1 MSNKP
6 STENIL
12 LANRKALTARQS
24 MEALISFARS
34 LLSHLETKTKKYT
47 TDLSASNTADC

>member
-12 LANRKALTARQS
+12 LANRKALTSRQS
-24 MEALISFARS
+24 MEALISFAR
-34 LLSHLETKTKKYT
+34 LLSSQLEIKTKKYT
-47 TDLSASNTADC
+47 TDPNDSNTADC